1 MSSAAGAARGEA
13 GRSREWRGLAVSIP
27 GRGCGGVGGSGAGGG
42 PGPLEAFARS
52 VGTEGAARTEPW
64 GERRE
69 GTAAGR
75 SRRRCAQRGSPA
87 WRFLGAERAE
97 RRRGGAPERLG
108 PGAWRLRG
116 WRRRRQFGSPG
127 PRRLLLPARSPRPPL
142 SARAPQL
149 PAPLAPGLPAGGG
162 RRAEAPAA

>member
-52 VGTEGAARTEPW
+52 VGTEGAAWTEPW

-97 RRRGGAPERLG
+97 RRAR
-108 PGAWRLRG
+108 
-116 WRRRRQFGSPG
+116 GSPG
-127 PRRLLLPARSPRPPL
+127 AARPRGLEASRMAAAAAAVRVPRPSPPPPPRAQPA
-142 SARAPQL
+142 SSPERTSSSTACPPCSRAP
-149 PAPLAPGLPAGGG
+149 GWG
-162 RRAEAPAA
+162 RAEAPAA